1 MPQIDSDYILTLRQR
16 LDALESDL
24 SNPDVVADQK
34 RYRSIISDHTHIK
47 RILEK
52 AEEVS
57 RLQEQLR
64 DNNELLQDD
73 QTDAELVEMARHE
86 ITDLEAQLP
95 IAERDW
101 KRAMLP
107 PGPDDSRNTIME
119 IRAGTGGEEAALF
132 AGDLHRMYT
141 RYSEGRGWKVSIL
154 DASPSTRG
162 GFKEIIFSV
171 EGENVYRT
179 LRYESGGHRVQ
190 RIPVTEAGGRIHT
203 SAATVAVL
211 PEASEVDD
219 IDIRAEDLRIDI
231 FRSSGPG
238 GQSVNTTD
246 SAVRITHLPT
256 ELVVTCQD
264 EKSQHRNKDKAMRV
278 LRARLLDLK
287 RSEEAAKEADER
299 RTQIGS
305 GDRSQRIRTYNFP
318 QNRMTDH
325 RINLTLYNLD
335 RIIEGD
341 LDELLDALYEQDI
354 DQKLKVRMASG
365 SDFL

>member
-1 MPQIDSDYILTLRQR
+1 MIDQAYIEQLRQR
-16 LDALESDL
+16 LAALESDL
-24 SNPDVVADQK
+24 SNPDVAANQK
-34 RYRSIISDHTHIK
+34 RYRAIMEEHTHVR

-52 AEEVS
+52 ADAFLSLRRQIEES
-57 RLQEQLR
+57 RA
-64 DNNELLQDD
+64 LLNADD
-73 QTDAELVEMARHE
+73 TDEDMAAMARE
-86 ITDLEAQLP
+86 ELEQIEPSLP
-95 IAERDW
+95 RAERDL
-101 KRAMLP
+101 KAALIP
-107 PGPDDSRNTIME
+107 PGPDDSRNTILE
-119 IRAGTGGEEAALF
+119 VRAGTGGEEAALF
-132 AGDLHRMYT
+132 AGDLYRMYA
-141 RYSEGRGWKVSIL
+141 RYAENRGWKVGII
-154 DASPSTRG
+154 DASTSTRG

-190 RIPVTEAGGRIHT
+190 RIPITEAGGRIHT

-211 PEASEVDD
+211 AEADEVDE
-219 IDIRAEDLRIDI
+219 IEIRPEDVRIDI

-246 SAVRITHLPT
+246 SAVRITHVPT
-256 ELVVTCQD
+256 QLTVQCQD

-287 RSEEAAKEADER
+287 RSEEAAKEADVR

-318 QNRMTDH
+318 QNRVTDH

-335 RIIEGD
+335 QIIQGD
-341 LDELLDALYEQDI
+341 LDELLDALYQHDMELRLRD
-354 DQKLKVRMASG
+354 RMKSA
-365 SDFL
+365 